1 MSIMGKRFTL
11 NKVKWLW
18 SMLILVTAGL
28 LMSGCGKA
36 TEEEPLD
43 ASRPIYTGD
52 GSDELPQ
59 TNNLSG
65 STWQGVTN
73 EYALRIK
80 FDESDCLFT
89 GYDYVAKKDTTA
101 SYAYSFSWPL
111 LTLTP
116 KDDKGGV
123 ITGKASNGYNRY
135 TMTFVDS
142 TDSGVWMQVEIR
154 KTTTFR

>member
-1 MSIMGKRFTL
+1 MSFMGKLFTL
-11 NKVKWLW
+11 NKENGFWL
-18 SMLILVTAGL
+18 MLLLVTGGL
-28 LMSGCGKA
+28 LMSGCGKVA
-36 TEEEPLD
+36 EEELLD

-65 STWQGVTN
+65 STWQGVIN

-80 FDESDCLFT
+80 FDKSDCLFT

-123 ITGKASNGYNRY
+123 ITGKASNWYNKY

-142 TDSGVWMQVEIR
+142 TDSRVWMQVEIR